1 MRKNIL
7 VILSLFLICI
17 MSGLAHADSAPQHPC
32 NLSLCGDVFASPVE
46 FAFSS
51 PQRPYKHPLWGDTS
65 PVLLALID
73 FYKVDKIPIQSIGQN
88 LTDPLDIHPTLFLA
102 KAASLDPMK
111 IYEQRVQGDS
121 WMTIV
126 RNNSIN
132 PIILYTPLENI
143 KPPAQFDHAYAQRE
157 YLAKDPKYQMKLY
170 DSEVRDLLALKFCV
184 DALNITPQELFNR
197 MYYMDLKDII
207 VETVYNNAGE
217 AVPPSLQRIR

>member
-1 MRKNIL
+1 MRIKIM
-7 VILSLFLICI
+7 VILSFFLVCI
-17 MSGLAHADSAPQHPC
+17 MSGLAHADSAPRHPF
-32 NLSLCGDVFASPVE
+32 N
-46 FAFSS
+46 
-51 PQRPYKHPLWGDTS
+51 HPLWGDAS
-65 PVLLALID
+65 PVLLALVD

-88 LTDPLDIHPTLFLA
+88 LTDSLDIHPTLFLA
-102 KAASLDPMK
+102 KAASLDPLK
-111 IYEQRVQGDS
+111 IYEQRVQGYS
-121 WMTIV
+121 WMTII

-157 YLAKDPKYQMKLY
+157 YLAKDSKYQMKLY

-207 VETVYNNAGE
+207 VEIVYNNAGK